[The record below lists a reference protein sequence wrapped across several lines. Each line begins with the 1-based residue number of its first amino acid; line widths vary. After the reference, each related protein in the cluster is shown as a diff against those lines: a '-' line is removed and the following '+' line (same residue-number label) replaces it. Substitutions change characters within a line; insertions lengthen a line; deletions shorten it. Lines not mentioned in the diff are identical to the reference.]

1 MVGDRQYQEGD
12 LRQIEMKAWTRYV
25 DGRLDQVVRNRMNMF
40 EELGLP
46 IPHLARTNPPPIE
59 RPTRH
64 CHTPYAY
71 STRWITHPPEDSALA
86 PEPENEYATSYLTTP
101 NADRDHI
108 RREKHTESKYAALR
122 WNERQFHHTV
132 RKADATIKKID
143 EKNLRDIRAQRKGH
157 AASLEERHKREHYYF
172 FE

>member
-1 MVGDRQYQEGD
+1 MLSDRQYQEGD

-25 DGRLDQVVRNRMNMF
+25 DGRLDQAVRNRMNMF
-40 EELGLP
+40 EELGSP
-46 IPHLARTNPPPIE
+46 IPNATRTAPPPAE

-71 STRWITHPPEDSALA
+71 STRWITHAPENSSLA
-86 PEPENEYATSYLTTP
+86 PEPGTEYGTSYLTAP
-101 NADRDHI
+101 NSERDHV
-108 RREKHTESKYAALR
+108 RRSKHTESKYAALR
-122 WNERQFHHTV
+122 WNERNFHHIV
-132 RKADATIKKID
+132 RKADATIRKID
-143 EKNLRDIRAQRKGH
+143 EKNLRDIRAQRIAH